1 MLAIIATMLILS
13 PTVSLLEDNLCGDS
27 IECIQPLLDDISL
40 FTLNLS
46 IRGGTNDRV
55 AGGAGSQP

>member
-1 MLAIIATMLILS
+1 MLIFS
-13 PTVSLLEDNLCGDS
+13 PLYRCQRTTCACKSGDS
-27 IECIQPLLDDISL
+27 GTYSASAGWLDDISL

-46 IRGGTNDRV
+46 IRGGTNDSV